1 MGRRFTGVWK
11 LKVLM
16 QFVLAHLPKGE
27 QINYLL
33 QILNKSHSPQET
45 AERIPSLLRQLK
57 RIDQY
62 VELRGS
68 SVLEIGTGWDA
79 ISALLFYVTG
89 TKTVYTYDHVPHV
102 RHKLLQ
108 NVIRQIENQIERIH
122 SVTSIPKLN

>member
-11 LKVLM
+11 LKVLI

-27 QINYLL
+27 QINYSL
-33 QILNKSHSPQET
+33 QVLNKSHSPQET

-79 ISALLFYVTG
+79 ISALLLYLMG
-89 TKTVYTYDHVPHV
+89 ARIVYSYDHLGHV
-102 RHKLLQ
+102 RDKLLQ
-108 NVIRQIENQIERIH
+108 NVINQIEI
-122 SVTSIPKLN
+122 N